1 MTEHAR
7 KNQIVIIGVLIT
19 MVLVVLLFVGRNRED
34 GNNIYIPTATTQSDA
49 WILVEYPDGVSF
61 SYPGEWDA
69 VIYDPFDNKPS
80 AHFSSSGQINAVVL
94 SSSIGPEELAKPD
107 VESGNY
113 TFKLIHGS
121 EDDFNGLEYYGELDQ
136 KLFYEM
142 EDESDTAEREDAVD
156 GMRYVVGRIIK
167 YREGSV
173 RIECRILESQYFSQI
188 SVCERMVKS
197 LNIDD
202 EN

>member
-1 MTEHAR
+1 
-7 KNQIVIIGVLIT
+7 
-19 MVLVVLLFVGRNRED
+19 
-34 GNNIYIPTATTQSDA
+34 
-49 WILVEYPDGVSF
+49 
-61 SYPGEWDA
+61 
-69 VIYDPFDNKPS
+69 
-80 AHFSSSGQINAVVL
+80 
-94 SSSIGPEELAKPD
+94 
-107 VESGNY
+107 
-113 TFKLIHGS
+113 
-121 EDDFNGLEYYGELDQ
+121 
-136 KLFYEM
+136 M